1 MDEKLL
7 EVFNA
12 LGRSAAMQ
20 EAITKTQ
27 DNFQKNQEA
36 LQKQMSEMMMR
47 DSLQEERL
55 AQLEEVV
62 NTLSPSVQ
70 DLGVAVARLK
80 HVALGFVI
88 LLVIFAMLTGI
99 LSGETIPSIFSGV
112 SAFLGL

>member
-20 EAITKTQ
+20 EAIIKNQ
-27 DNFQKNQEA
+27 DNFQKNQEVI
-36 LQKQMSEMMMR
+36 QTQMSEMVIHDKM
-47 DSLQEERL
+47 QEERL

-62 NTLSPSVQ
+62 NTLSTSVQ
-70 DLGVAVARLK
+70 DLGVAVTRLK

-88 LLVIFAMLTGI
+88 LLAIFAMITGI
-99 LSGETIPSIFSGV
+99 LSGETMSAIFSG
-112 SAFLGL
+112 AGALLGL

>member
-1 MDEKLL
+1 MDDKLL

-20 EAITKTQ
+20 EAIVKNQ
-27 DNFQKNQEA
+27 DSFQKNQEVI
-36 LQKQMSEMMMR
+36 QRQMSEMVIHDKM
-47 DSLQEERL
+47 QEERL

-62 NTLSPSVQ
+62 NTLSTSVQ

-99 LSGETIPSIFSGV
+99 LSGETIPGVFSGV

>member
-62 NTLSPSVQ
+62 NTLSTSVQ

-80 HVALGFVI
+80 HVALGFVV
-88 LLVIFAMLTGI
+88 LLAVLAALTGV
-99 LSGETIPSIFSGV
+99 LGWEALMTLFSSLV
-112 SAFLGL
+112 GL